1 LFRATRGVQG
11 NRAAANA
18 ELRRQQQLLAAT
30 DADIRALCEEML
42 DVLEEMANPEIWPPT
57 MASYSK
63 ARVLLDRRRHGIG
76 LLKGKSDVL
85 ES

>member
-1 LFRATRGVQG
+1 M
-11 NRAAANA
+11 NDIAAQP
-18 ELRRQQQLLAAT
+18 LT
-30 DADIRALCEEML
+30 DAIVLQKMYQSENERLRALCEEML